1 MKVVGIIGGMG
12 PHATVDFV
20 HRLISLTPAKK
31 DQEHLKMMIIMNPQI
46 PDRTDAILNKKE
58 SPVPEIVR
66 SAKMLEQTGVD
77 FIVIPC
83 VTAHVWLKE
92 IEAAIQTPLLSLL
105 DATSR
110 RVKRQGKSLKNI
122 GMLTTTGTIKAKIFD
137 TIFCRE
143 GYSVIY
149 PSETTQQ
156 RFVMKGIYRIKMGE
170 EPRRLKAYF
179 VRASEGLVR
188 KGAQMIIA
196 ACTEIP
202 LSMAQADIAVPLIDV
217 NQVLAEATVSRALH
231 ETTWTSP

>member
-12 PHATVDFV
+12 PQATVDFV
-20 HRLISLTPAKK
+20 HKLVSLTPAKK

-58 SPVPEIVR
+58 SPVPEIVK
-66 SAKMLEQTGVD
+66 SAKMLEQVGVD

-92 IEAAIQTPLLSLL
+92 IEDVIQTPLLSLL
-105 DATSR
+105 DVTFK
-110 RVKRQGKSLKNI
+110 RVKKKGRSVKNI

-137 TIFCRE
+137 NIFCRE

-149 PSETTQQ
+149 PSETAQQ

-170 EPRRLKAYF
+170 EPRGLKPYF
-179 VRASEGLVR
+179 ARASEGLVR

-202 LSMAQADIAVPLIDV
+202 LSITQADIAVPLLDV
-217 NQVLAEATVSRALH
+217 NQVLAEATVSAALH
-231 ETTWTSP
+231 ETPWASP